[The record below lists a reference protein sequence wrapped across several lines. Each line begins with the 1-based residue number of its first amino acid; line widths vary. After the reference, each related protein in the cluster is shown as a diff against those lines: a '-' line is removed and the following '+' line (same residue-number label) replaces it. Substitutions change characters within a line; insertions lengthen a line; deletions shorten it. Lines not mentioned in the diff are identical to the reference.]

1 MEICRSLLAG
11 RLLQVT
17 APEGVHHFDSTQIP
31 RPPGP
36 ARRATSEM
44 PGPFTRFDVINGV
57 AQPVKRL
64 RIGRPLL
71 CGLSGSSLGSRH
83 STEASL
89 EIGRPFRRR
98 ATPAGASGRQAFSV
112 DRRGCSAGFPLDRR
126 SGMGPAAIG
135 MRFTDPAFMQ
145 GQTCAGSVRCPTR
158 AASIH

>member
-1 MEICRSLLAG
+1 
-11 RLLQVT
+11 VT
-17 APEGVHHFDSTQIP
+17 APEIVHNFDSTQIA

-98 ATPAGASGRQAFSV
+98 APPAGASGRQAFSV
-112 DRRGCSAGFPLDRR
+112 DRRGCSAGFPRPTQWHGSSSDRDALHR
-126 SGMGPAAIG
+126 SSLHSGTDLR
-135 MRFTDPAFMQ
+135 RFRQVSNP
-145 GQTCAGSVRCPTR
+145 R
-158 AASIH
+158 AASIPIDQRAAILLQ